1 MVRFIKKV
9 KGYNL
14 NWRELKMIAEKVL
27 DYYGRKDE
35 DITVI
40 FCGNRLIKRLNR
52 EYLSRNRPTD
62 VISFPINEMTE
73 DGKYLGDIVISVAYA
88 SNSAKERGDTL
99 ENEIKILLIH
109 GILHLLGWDHE
120 SDSGEMRK
128 EENKL
133 KKLFLVKE

>member
-62 VISFPINEMTE
+62 VISFPINETTE

-88 SNSAKERGDTL
+88 SNSAKERGETL

>member
-88 SNSAKERGDTL
+88 SNSAKERGETL